1 MSSDFRQLAVRSD
14 KGRHDGLLKAAVSAF
29 CSLTRPS
36 RRESAQLEDLALP
49 LLDGVSVE
57 TLRYVAAA
65 LSESPTVPSTLV
77 RRLADMSVDIAAP
90 LLIRSSALSDVDLI
104 ALIGR
109 HGLPHARAIARRE
122 GLHQTISDL
131 VRALDRP
138 AAAPAVPPAPAPIAE
153 KPPVEVDFAA
163 QRSVESSVP
172 RATPRADVVR
182 RRLRDMMRPAEQH
195 EAERADVNRQPA
207 VFRKLRDGAL
217 TGDPLLFAGTLAELL
232 RIDPLRARA
241 IVESDSY
248 ADLTVAMRA
257 LGLTEEE
264 AYLVAS
270 AVFGPH
276 FGHAETVRLFVERYR
291 LIDRDQ
297 ANEKVRAWRAAG
309 LSFLL
314 RPARPRADND
324 GSLAGHDLA
333 QRSPAF
339 AGTSMAS

>member
-1 MSSDFRQLAVRSD
+1 MRSD

-49 LLDGVSVE
+49 LLDGVTVE

-65 LSESPTVPSTLV
+65 LSESAAVPSTLV

-90 LLIRSSALSDVDLI
+90 LLIRSAALSDVDLI

-138 AAAPAVPPAPAPIAE
+138 AGLPAALNASPPSTE

-172 RATPRADVVR
+172 RATPRADAVR
-182 RRLRDMMRPAEQH
+182 RRLRDMMRPAEQPD
-195 EAERADVNRQPA
+195 AERADVNVQPA
-207 VFRKLRDGAL
+207 VFRKLRDAAL
-217 TGDPLLFAGTLAELL
+217 TGDQILFAATLAELL
-232 RIDPLRARA
+232 RVDPLRARS

-248 ADLTVAMRA
+248 ADLIVATKA
-257 LGLTEEE
+257 LGITEEE
-264 AYLVAS
+264 AYMVAS

-276 FGHAETVRLFVERYR
+276 FGHAETVRLFIERYR

-297 ANEKVRAWRAAG
+297 ANDKVRAWRAAG

-314 RPARPRADND
+314 QPARPRADND
-324 GSLAGHDLA
+324 GSLAAPDLA
-333 QRSPAF
+333 RGRPAF
-339 AGTSMAS
+339 AGASMAS